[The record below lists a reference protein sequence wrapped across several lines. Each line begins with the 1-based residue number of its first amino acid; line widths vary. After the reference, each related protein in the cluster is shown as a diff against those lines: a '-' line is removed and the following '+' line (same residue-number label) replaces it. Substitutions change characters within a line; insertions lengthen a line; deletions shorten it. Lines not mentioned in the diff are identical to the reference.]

1 MGVLGTELTITL
13 MQECLPG
20 WTQILAALVA
30 IVLTVVCFYYNVK
43 ATAVNTEDPAIEI
56 QREHLRSQVYF
67 DPVGMAADGTDLHL
81 WCQLCSTY
89 VNESSKHCGACNRC
103 TYEFDHHCNWLNTCV
118 GATNYRDFYKLI
130 WTFLFFLVWFLV
142 MAGYGIFVFRSNSYA
157 VMIISGEMVVG
168 LVGLGALIDLIVMH
182 RWLQAK
188 NMTTFEYII
197 YSREK
202 RKTLLEVKV
211 RISSNFFFCI

>member
-1 MGVLGTELTITL
+1 
-13 MQECLPG
+13 
-20 WTQILAALVA
+20 
-30 IVLTVVCFYYNVK
+30 
-43 ATAVNTEDPAIEI
+43 
-56 QREHLRSQVYF
+56 
-67 DPVGMAADGTDLHL
+67 
-81 WCQLCSTY
+81 
-89 VNESSKHCGACNRC
+89 
-103 TYEFDHHCNWLNTCV
+103 
-118 GATNYRDFYKLI
+118 
-130 WTFLFFLVWFLV
+130 

-211 RISSNFFFCI
+211 RISSHMTFSLFCVF